1 MPNAPGEPS
10 PRLPHVIVVGN
21 QKGGCGKSTFAMH
34 VIVALLKMGKRV
46 ASIDLDLDQETLTRY
61 LDNRRSWAEEKQIV
75 LEMPDHCS
83 MADESRTVLQRSY
96 AVDLARFMS
105 HLQTV
110 EHDQIHDFIVIDT
123 PGGLQKLAVLAH
135 GIADTI
141 VTPINDSLLDLD
153 VIVRIDRADRVP
165 RASNYARMVARA
177 RQTRKKVC
185 GRNTEWIVVRN
196 RMSASSSR
204 NERQVSDVLDYVRE
218 QFGFRTVPGL
228 RERVI
233 FRELFPAGLTV
244 FDPIE
249 IPNLDPEYLGAD
261 LSARS
266 EITQVLTDAGLLEVQ
281 SVRQMP
287 PLTKKAPV
295 GSPRLSLVSHRPAY
309 ARRRASGPGA
319 PLRPGVAEAER

>member
-21 QKGGCGKSTFAMH
+21 QKGGCGKSTLAMH
-34 VIVALLKMGKRV
+34 VIVALLKVGKRV

-61 LDNRRSWAEEKQIV
+61 VDNRRSWAEEKQIV

-123 PGGLQKLAVLAH
+123 PGGLQKLAVVAH

-141 VTPINDSLLDLD
+141 ITPINDSLLDLD

-233 FRELFPAGLTV
+233 FRELFPAGV
-244 FDPIE
+244 
-249 IPNLDPEYLGAD
+249 
-261 LSARS
+261 RS
-266 EITQVLTDAGLLEVQ
+266 DRDSQ
-281 SVRQMP
+281 
-287 PLTKKAPV
+287 
-295 GSPRLSLVSHRPAY
+295 PRS
-309 ARRRASGPGA
+309 
-319 PLRPGVAEAER
+319 